1 MGGARGKDGL
11 VPDTE
16 EAPVGMGIPGGW
28 EELGQADEAMGR
40 VF

>member
-11 VPDTE
+11 APDTE
-16 EAPVGMGIPGGW
+16 EAPVGVGVPGGW
-28 EELGQADEAMGR
+28 AELGQADEAMGR